1 MIVLVNSV
9 GLIKFAT
16 ALSVASS
23 SISLGFLSHIIMEN
37 SYYFHCPLLR
47 FTVTF
52 FIATLLV
59 GNVGAHPSS
68 SSGTHNPCNFPAIF
82 NFGDSNS
89 DTGGYSAVFG
99 QAWPPA
105 GETYFGAPAGR
116 YSDGR
121 LIIDFIAE
129 KLGLPHLSAYLDSIG
144 TNFTHGA
151 NFATA
156 ASRIRKLNHSVP
168 QGRLSP
174 ISLDIQKNEYA
185 QFTTRTQTIRNRG
198 GVFQNLM
205 PRSEYFSRALYTFD
219 IGQNDITSSYNIS
232 MTKEEVKDLTSDI
245 FDEFSESIKGIYGL
259 GGRYFW
265 IHNTG
270 PVGCLAYMLDSLQIT
285 AGQIDKIGCVKPIND
300 IAQYFNRRLNETVV
314 RLRKELP
321 SSAITYVD
329 VYKVKYLLISK
340 AKKYGFKQPLRACCG
355 HGGKYNYNS
364 KYGCGAKMKVNGTE
378 IVVGSCKNP
387 KVKICWDGVHYT
399 EAANKFVFDQI
410 VDGSF
415 SDPPISL
422 TMACRRPTSY

>member
-1 MIVLVNSV
+1 
-9 GLIKFAT
+9 
-16 ALSVASS
+16 
-23 SISLGFLSHIIMEN
+23 MEN
-37 SYYFHCPLLR
+37 SCYFHCPLLR
-47 FTVTF
+47 FAMTF
-52 FIATLLV
+52 FIVV
-59 GNVGAHPSS
+59 GNVGAHHSS

-89 DTGGYSAVFG
+89 DTGGFSAVFG
-99 QAWPPA
+99 PVVPPA

-144 TNFTHGA
+144 ANFTHGA
-151 NFATA
+151 NFASA
-156 ASRIRKLNHSVP
+156 ASTIRKLNYSVP
-168 QGRLSP
+168 QGGLSP

-205 PRSEYFSRALYTFD
+205 PRNEYFSRALYTFD
-219 IGQNDITSSYNIS
+219 TGQNDITNSYNIS
-232 MTKEEVKDLTSDI
+232 MTKEQVKDLTSAI
-245 FDEFSESIKGIYGL
+245 LDEFSESIKGIYGL

-270 PVGCLAYMLDSLQIT
+270 PVGCLAYMLNSLRIT

-300 IAQYFNRRLNETVV
+300 IAQYFNRRLNETIVK
-314 RLRKELP
+314 LRKQLP

-329 VYKVKYLLISK
+329 VYKVKYLLISE
-340 AKKYGFKQPLRACCG
+340 AEKYGFKQPLRVCCG
-355 HGGKYNYNS
+355 YGGKYNFNS
-364 KYGCGAKMKVNGTE
+364 EYRCGAKMKVNGTE

-422 TMACRRPTSY
+422 TMACRRRT

>member
-1 MIVLVNSV
+1 MDYSCYLHCLFSR
-9 GLIKFAT
+9 FAV
-16 ALSVASS
+16 S
-23 SISLGFLSHIIMEN
+23 F
-37 SYYFHCPLLR
+37 F
-47 FTVTF
+47 VT
-52 FIATLLV
+52 TLLV
-59 GNVGAHPSS
+59 GYVGAHSSS
-68 SSGTHNPCNFPAIF
+68 SSGTYNPCSFPAIF

-89 DTGGYSAVFG
+89 DTGGASAVFRQFG
-99 QAWPPA
+99 QPE

-129 KLGLPHLSAYLDSIG
+129 KFGFPYLSAYLDSIG
-144 TNFTHGA
+144 ANFSHGA

-156 ASRIRKLNHSVP
+156 GSTIRKLNNSVP
-168 QGRLSP
+168 QGGLSP
-174 ISLDIQKNEYA
+174 ISLNIQKNEYV
-185 QFTTRTQTIRNRG
+185 QFTTRTQTLRSQG

-205 PRSEYFSRALYTFD
+205 PQSEYCSQALYTID
-219 IGQNDITSSYNIS
+219 IGQNDITSGYKIGMS
-232 MTKEEVKDLTSDI
+232 KEQIRNVTSDI
-245 FDEFSESIKGIYGL
+245 LDQFSENVKDIYDL

-285 AGQIDKIGCVKPIND
+285 AGQIDKLGCVKPIND

-314 RLRKELP
+314 KLRKQLP

-329 VYKVKYLLISK
+329 VYKVKYLLISN

-355 HGGKYNYNS
+355 RGGKFNFNS
-364 KYGCGAKMKVNGTE
+364 KYQCGAKMKVNNGTE
-378 IVVGSCKNP
+378 ILIGSCKNP
-387 KVKICWDGVHYT
+387 KVKISWDGVHYT

-415 SDPPISL
+415 SDPPMAL
-422 TMACRRPTSY
+422 TMACHRSTL